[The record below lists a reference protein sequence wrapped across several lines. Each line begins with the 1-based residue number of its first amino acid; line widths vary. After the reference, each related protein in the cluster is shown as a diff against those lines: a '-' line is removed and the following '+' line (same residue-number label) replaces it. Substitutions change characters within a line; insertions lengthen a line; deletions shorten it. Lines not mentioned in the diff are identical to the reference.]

1 MTDTEVLIR
10 ECLTTYADDAELVDL
25 VPAAKAQGRQLS
37 RHRESRY
44 DVRRPAQRHGR
55 MRLVVAGSC
64 VGVVALVAAAFAL
77 GGTHAASNKSAHAQD
92 TLTKQAISRTAPA
105 GVPARAEP
113 EHAHSEP
120 AQVGEGQGDGSL
132 TFGAKDAEPSLQSG
146 TVASGTTASGGN
158 GATSSGGDGVTATR
172 VVKTGSLALTVPR
185 GQVETTVSKLVALTT
200 SLGGYVSQSRTDN
213 VTGSPEGDL
222 TLRMPAGKFDT
233 AVSGAEKLGH
243 ETSLTTDAHDVTGKF
258 VDLNARLTALQHT
271 RSTYLTILG
280 RATTI
285 GSTLEVQDRVDGVQ
299 SQIEQL
305 QGEIKVLRNQSADGT
320 LTVSVSQPGTHHA
333 PAKHHHAASGIGKA
347 WHNSIHRF
355 SRGFDAIV
363 GALGVALL
371 VLLVLAFL
379 ATVGVLG
386 RRVVRAKAL

>member
-1 MTDTEVLIR
+1 VHGV
-10 ECLTTYADDAELVDL
+10 DA
-25 VPAAKAQGRQLS
+25 
-37 RHRESRY
+37 
-44 DVRRPAQRHGR
+44 
-55 MRLVVAGSC
+55 
-64 VGVVALVAAAFAL
+64 VG
-77 GGTHAASNKSAHAQD
+77 
-92 TLTKQAISRTAPA
+92 KQTIGRTAPA

-113 EHAHSEP
+113 EHAHSVP
-120 AQVGEGQGDGSL
+120 KQAAGGSGDNSV
-132 TFGAKDAEPSLQSG
+132 TFGTRNAEPNVRAEPVPGAG
-146 TVASGTTASGGN
+146 TVVSGNAAGVGSSATT
-158 GATSSGGDGVTATR
+158 SGGDGVTATR

-185 GQVETTVSKLVALTT
+185 GQVEATVSKLVALTT

-233 AVSGAEKLGH
+233 AVSGAEKLGK

-258 VDLNARLTALQHT
+258 VDLNARLTALQHV

-320 LTVSVSQPGTHHA
+320 LAVSVSQPGSHQA
-333 PAKHHHAASGIGKA
+333 PAKHHSASGIGKA

-363 GALGVALL
+363 GALGVVLL

-379 ATVGVLG
+379 LMVAVLG